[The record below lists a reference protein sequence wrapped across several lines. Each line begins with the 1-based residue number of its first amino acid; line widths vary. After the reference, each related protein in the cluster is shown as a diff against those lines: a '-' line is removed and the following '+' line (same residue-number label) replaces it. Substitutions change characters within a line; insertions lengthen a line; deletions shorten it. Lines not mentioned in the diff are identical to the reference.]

1 MRRNLYWVYL
11 LTGGD
16 LMAEIEMIGL
26 TDVQVEKVTNG
37 ILNKGTLRNWR
48 SQGKG
53 PRFFKIGRKVI
64 YRPEDIERFLF
75 SHPVLTQDSRE

>member
-1 MRRNLYWVYL
+1 
-11 LTGGD
+11 
-16 LMAEIEMIGL
+16 MAEIEMIGL

-75 SHPVLTQDSRE
+75 SRPILTQDSRE